1 MQITIYLDVLGLLNF
16 GSDFMILFLTGLILR
31 KRIVIWRILLGAML
45 GTVFLM
51 PVLFLPAFFSGTMRI
66 LACLMGSLGTAAI
79 TYGERGRLLLG
90 VWMVEICVMFCIGGV
105 MYGIR
110 CAAGMQGMTF
120 AGWALSFVAGSLAIL
135 CLFRNLGSMGQG
147 LESIFCIRI
156 MQGDRHI
163 EEQVYLDTGNMLMD
177 PLFGKPVILLT
188 EQAASRLMTDEEQKL
203 VREYQ
208 KHGRLSYDRLAVC
221 GSQRKLCFH
230 ELSYRSV
237 GRQGGKLLCFL
248 AEKVEVCERK
258 KILKAQPVA
267 IVASELF
274 EGMAYQGLLHRECI
288 SGRI

>member
-16 GSDFMILFLTGLILR
+16 GADFVILFLTGVILR
-31 KRIVIWRILLGAML
+31 KRIVIWRIILGAML

-51 PVLFLPAFFSGTMRI
+51 PVLFLPTFFSGALR
-66 LACLMGSLGTAAI
+66 LLVCVMGSLGTTAI

-90 VWMVEICVMFCIGGV
+90 EWMVEVCVMLCIGGV

-110 CAAGMQGMTF
+110 CGAGMQGMTF
-120 AGWALSFVAGSLAIL
+120 VRWVICFIAGSLATI
-135 CLFRNLGSMGQG
+135 CLFRNLEGMGQR
-147 LESIFCIRI
+147 LDSIFCIRI
-156 MQGDRHI
+156 IQGDRRI

-188 EQAASRLMTDEEQKL
+188 EQAASRLMTAEEQIL

-208 KHGRLSYDRLAVC
+208 KYGRLAYDRLAVC
-221 GSQRKLCFH
+221 SSQRKLCFH

-237 GRQGGKLLCFL
+237 GKQGGKLLCFL
-248 AEKVEVCERK
+248 AEEVEVCERK
-258 KILKAQPVA
+258 IILKAQPVA

-274 EGMAYQGLLHRECI
+274 EGMAYQGLLHRKCI
-288 SGRI
+288 MDRM